1 MSSMTIPPVLQN
13 PDLGDAYQDTM
24 DAIGRAYWDA
34 SDVASKDLIHG
45 TQEAIGKIITAI
57 DEDELAHNTT
67 LFLKM
72 KPKIIAVNAA
82 LEEIKDSIAKITK
95 NIDTAEDV
103 LVAINKL
110 LSLMPGIL

>member
-13 PDLGDAYQDTM
+13 PDLGDTYQETY

-45 TQEAIGKIITAI
+45 TQEAMAKIITAI
-57 DEDELAHNTT
+57 DEDDLAHNTT
-67 LFLKM
+67 LFMELR
-72 KPKIIAVNAA
+72 PKINAVNAA
-82 LEEIKDSIAKITK
+82 LEEIKDNIAKITK

-103 LVAINKL
+103 LAAINKL